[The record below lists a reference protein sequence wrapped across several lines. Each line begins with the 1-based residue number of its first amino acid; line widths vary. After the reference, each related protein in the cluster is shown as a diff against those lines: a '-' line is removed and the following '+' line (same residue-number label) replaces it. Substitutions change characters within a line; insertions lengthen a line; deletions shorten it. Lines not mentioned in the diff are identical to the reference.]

1 MIMSISENLTELTKI
16 KDGIKDVVNKF
27 GGACEND
34 FTEYSLNIERVLVE
48 GPIRLGEIIE
58 MNISDG
64 IQRIK
69 DYVFFNNTSIS
80 SVSIPNT
87 VQSIGISAFQ
97 KCTKLTGITISDT
110 VTTIGKEAFS
120 ECYNL
125 KTVTLP
131 NHLTTIEYQLF
142 YHCMNLSSVTIPDS
156 VTVIKTGIFSGCN
169 NLKEVIYQ
177 GPLTKW
183 KEIVKNNSF
192 DGIFPHNVKL
202 KCTDGNY
209 KLNA

>member
-69 DYVFFNNTSIS
+69 DYVFYKNASLSAVT
-80 SVSIPNT
+80 IPNT
-87 VQSIGISAFQ
+87 VLSIGASAFQ
-97 KCTKLTGITISDT
+97 KCTNLTSITFPDT
-110 VTTIGKEAFS
+110 VTTIGVQAFS
-120 ECYNL
+120 ECYKL
-125 KTVTLP
+125 TSVTLP
-131 NHLTTIEYQLF
+131 NHLTTIEHQLF
-142 YHCMNLSSVTIPDS
+142 YHCVNLSSVTIPDS
-156 VTVIKTGIFSGCN
+156 VTVINTGIFSGCN

-177 GPLTKW
+177 GTLTQW
-183 KEIVKNNSF
+183 KSIQKNKSF
-192 DGIFPHNVKL
+192 DGIFHHNVTL
-202 KCTDGNY
+202 KCTDGVY

>member
-1 MIMSISENLTELTKI
+1 MSISENLTELTKI

-27 GGACEND
+27 GGACEDD
-34 FTEYSLNIERVLVE
+34 FSEYKLNIERILVE
-48 GPIRLGEIIE
+48 GFIRVGETIE
-58 MNISDG
+58 LNISEG
-64 IQRIK
+64 VQKIK
-69 DYVFFNNTSIS
+69 DYAFYKNALIS
-80 SVSIPNT
+80 AVTIPNT
-87 VQSIGISAFQ
+87 VLSIGASAFQ
-97 KCTKLTGITISDT
+97 KCTNLTSITISDT

-156 VTVIKTGIFSGCN
+156 VTVMKTGIFSGCN

-202 KCTDGNY
+202 KCTDGEY

>member
-27 GGACEND
+27 GGACEDD
-34 FTEYSLNIERVLVE
+34 FSEYKLNIERILVE
-48 GPIRLGEIIE
+48 GFIRVGETIE
-58 MNISDG
+58 LNISEG
-64 IQRIK
+64 VQKIK
-69 DYVFFNNTSIS
+69 DYAFYKNALIS
-80 SVSIPNT
+80 AVTIPNT
-87 VQSIGISAFQ
+87 VLSIGASAFQ
-97 KCTKLTGITISDT
+97 KCTNLTSITISDT

-156 VTVIKTGIFSGCN
+156 VTVMKTGIFSGCN

-202 KCTDGNY
+202 KCTDGEY